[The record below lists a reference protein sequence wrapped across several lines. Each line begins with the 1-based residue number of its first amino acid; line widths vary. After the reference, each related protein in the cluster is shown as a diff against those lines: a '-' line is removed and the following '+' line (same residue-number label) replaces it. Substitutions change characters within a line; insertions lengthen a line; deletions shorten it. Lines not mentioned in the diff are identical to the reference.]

1 VKKGDYIL
9 VDYVTKIKETGE
21 TFDATIGEEAKK
33 GGIFKENTVYEPMFI
48 VVGEGWVMKK
58 VEESKQADFGFDALT
73 MEFRSMLEAGILDPA
88 KVTRS
93 AVQNA
98 ASIGMMVLTTEGLVT
113 DIPEEKKEAPG
124 MPPGGMGGMD
134 Y

>member
-1 VKKGDYIL
+1 MLRHPFLYQPLLMLLSIHRSNLQSFVDILYESLAEPLKRIVRNAGENEGLILKRVEDSTIEDYGFNVMTMSFGSMIT
-9 VDYVTKIKETGE
+9 D
-21 TFDATIGEEAKK
+21 
-33 GGIFKENTVYEPMFI
+33 GIV
-48 VVGEGWVMKK
+48 
-58 VEESKQADFGFDALT
+58 
-73 MEFRSMLEAGILDPA
+73 DPA

-98 ASIGMMVLTTEGLVT
+98 ASIGMMVLTTEALVT
-113 DIPEEKKEAPG
+113 DLPEKKESAMPG